1 MNIFLYILTTFGL
14 CAVGLCF
21 IVFFPLIPNLLLGL
35 FSAVVNDQLLSRL
48 QNKRAES
55 DFIDPKALDG
65 QRSIE

>member
-48 QNKRAES
+48 KNKPAES

-65 QRSIE
+65 QQSID

>member
-35 FSAVVNDQLLSRL
+35 FSAVVNDQLLSRFK
-48 QNKRAES
+48 NKPAES
-55 DFIDPKALDG
+55 DFIDPKALNG
-65 QRSIE
+65 QHSID